1 MDLGTVGR
9 LLIVGGLVLAGLGLL
24 VVLLDRVP
32 FLGRLPGD
40 IVIRRGPVT
49 VYAPIVTS
57 ILLSILVTIA
67 LSLFLRR

>member
-1 MDLGTVGR
+1 MDLGTLGR
-9 LLIVGGLVLAGLGLL
+9 LFIVGGLVLAGLGLL

-57 ILLSILVTIA
+57 ILLSILLTIA

>member
-49 VYAPIVTS
+49 IYAPIVTS

-67 LSLFLRR
+67 FSLFLRR